1 MPETKVTRREN
12 NKEEKSVE
20 NNNVFVSGR
29 IEDEFE
35 YSHETN
41 WEKFYRTR
49 VIVKRLS
56 GVEDYIPIIVSDLL
70 LGRKWKK
77 TSFKN
82 KWVEVAGQFRSH
94 NQLRSD
100 GKTHLDL
107 FLFVTEINIYEE
119 ESEME
124 KAANMNLI
132 YLEGTLCKKPLFKI
146 TSSGRSIA
154 DIMLAVNRAYRR
166 TDYIPC
172 IVWGRNAQ
180 WISECEAGFEV
191 KLYGRIQSRKF
202 FKKYSQDSEEGEYRT
217 AYEISIRQ
225 IQEVEDL
232 TE

>member
-166 TDYIPC
+166 TDYIP
-172 IVWGRNAQ
+172 
-180 WISECEAGFEV
+180 
-191 KLYGRIQSRKF
+191 
-202 FKKYSQDSEEGEYRT
+202 
-217 AYEISIRQ
+217 
-225 IQEVEDL
+225 
-232 TE
+232 